1 MRAAAIEAGL
11 VQSARAGD
19 IHWRDRLR
27 IITYAH
33 NVFSVTAS
41 EMMGYLSLVS
51 PRPLQCTAC
60 A

>member
-27 IITYAH
+27 IITYARSI
-33 NVFSVTAS
+33 FSVTIYDVTS
-41 EMMGYLSLVS
+41 CLSLAN
-51 PRPLQCTAC
+51 PRPLQYTVRA
-60 A
+60 